1 MVKSSVGGHEFAVLA
16 FPIREPARVL
26 DTLTEAERAVATMV
40 IDGLSNAEIAT
51 RRGTSVRTV
60 ANQLQSLYRKL
71 NVSSRLELARLGL
84 KPRR

>member
-1 MVKSSVGGHEFAVLA
+1 MRSTIGGQEFAVLA
-16 FPIREPARVL
+16 FPVREPARAL
-26 DTLTEAERAVATMV
+26 DSLTEAERAVATLV

-71 NVSSRLELARLGL
+71 NVASRLELARLGL
-84 KPRR
+84 ATRH